1 MLWYGNRNVQVA
13 HNVFTILLCNSA
25 QFCNPDCNRASML
38 SGLRGQLTTL
48 RKNEYGIHTIHVYT
62 WQLFLSD
69 FNLVMTWIS
78 ANNAGN
84 NPVTCKN
91 F

>member
-1 MLWYGNRNVQVA
+1 MFWYGNRNVQVA

-48 RKNEYGIHTIHVYT
+48 RKNEYGPLVYT
-62 WQLFLSD
+62 RY
-69 FNLVMTWIS
+69 MYTP
-78 ANNAGN
+78 GN
-84 NPVTCKN
+84 
-91 F
+91 FF